1 MRPLLHVDWRTG
13 ANWRILLAELKN
25 WSKQMLQELTIRTND
40 RATLE
45 PVLKAA
51 IDNEKKMLSLGLD
64 RTRQRLAEYE
74 RQYGITS
81 GELERG
87 LHSMEMTESVAFSEW
102 RMEIGMLHLLEGQY
116 RALQEAELA

>member
-1 MRPLLHVDWRTG
+1 
-13 ANWRILLAELKN
+13 
-25 WSKQMLQELTIRTND
+25 MLQELTIRTND

-51 IDNEKKMLSLGLD
+51 IENEKKMLSLGLE

-74 RQYGITS
+74 RQYGMTS
-81 GELERG
+81 DQFERRLNALEV
-87 LHSMEMTESVAFSEW
+87 TETVAFSEW
-102 RMEIGMLHLLEGQY
+102 RMEIGMLRLLESQH